1 MYYSDNGTVEHS
13 SMVVVSEVLNHNSS
27 MVTAILNKV
36 TKFVKDTCPE
46 AKFIHYWTDS
56 PTSQY
61 RNKTMF
67 DIVARH
73 ENLYGLKAS
82 WQFFECGHG
91 KGACDGIGGVV
102 KRSADT
108 AIKTGKENITC
119 GRDFYEWG
127 SKTDSKI
134 RYEFV
139 EKTEYDE
146 AAQQVE
152 ERQKQINPV
161 KGTLKLHSVACISEH
176 EVMVRD
182 TTCVCENC
190 FNENGFVWSD
200 TNSCGWRKHKLQN
213 THISE
218 KSKKMTAT
226 ATEIEPSLIENEKVK
241 ENVPQE
247 EDYEIGDYI
256 AAEYEDEVYIGK
268 IIAIDDEAE
277 EPIKAKFMENGSK
290 IKVFEMAHKRRYNG
304 THTRGNFVQGTGT
317 CTEWKKW

>member
-1 MYYSDNGTVEHS
+1 
-13 SMVVVSEVLNHNSS
+13 
-27 MVTAILNKV
+27 
-36 TKFVKDTCPE
+36 
-46 AKFIHYWTDS
+46 
-56 PTSQY
+56 
-61 RNKTMF
+61 MF
-67 DIVARH
+67 DVVARH

-127 SKTDSKI
+127 SQTDSKI

-176 EVMVRD
+176 EVMVRE
-182 TTCVCENC
+182 TTCVCESC

-200 TNSCGWRKHKLQN
+200 TNSCGGRKHKLQN
-213 THISE
+213 TRISE
-218 KSKKMTAT
+218 KCQKMTAT
-226 ATEIEPSLIENEKVK
+226 ATEIEPSLIENETVK
-241 ENVPQE
+241 ESVTQE

-277 EPIKAKFMENGSK
+277 EPIKAKFMEN
-290 IKVFEMAHKRRYNG
+290 
-304 THTRGNFVQGTGT
+304 
-317 CTEWKKW
+317 